1 MNMANSSIKPPH
13 MPDALPG
20 FEDINRYWDTSHG
33 FFSAKILPGQYYV
46 SKNDELIATVLGSC
60 ISVCVTDRVAGISGM
75 NHFMLPLYT
84 EKHAESW
91 GSTVISAETRYGN
104 FAMEH
109 MINDIINHGGVKSRL
124 ELKVIG
130 GGRVMDKMTDVGL
143 RNISFVYDYIANER
157 LNLVKEDVGD
167 RYPRKVIFH
176 VKSGKVKVRKLKK
189 VSNTTL
195 VQRDTEYLQQ
205 LNSETVGG
213 SVDLF

>member
-1 MNMANSSIKPPH
+1 MLNTQIKPAN

-33 FFSAKILPGQYYV
+33 YYSAKILPGQYYV

-60 ISVCVTDRVAGISGM
+60 ISVCVIDRVAGIAGM
-75 NHFMLPLYT
+75 NHFMLPIYSQG
-84 EKHAESW
+84 HADSW

-109 MINDIINHGGVKSRL
+109 MINDIIKYGGVKSRL

-157 LNLVKEDVGD
+157 LQLVKEDVGD

-176 VKSGKVKVRKLKK
+176 VKTGKVKVRKLKK
-189 VSNTTL
+189 VNNTTL
-195 VQRDTEYLQQ
+195 IERDSEYLKK
-205 LNSETVGG
+205 LNTETIGG

>member
-1 MNMANSSIKPPH
+1 MSHSQIKPAI
-13 MPDALPG
+13 MPDALPD
-20 FEDINRYWDTSHG
+20 FEEINRYWDPAHG
-33 FFSAKILPGQYYV
+33 HYSAKILPGQYYV

-60 ISVCVTDRVAGISGM
+60 ISVCAIDRVAGVAGM

-84 EKHAESW
+84 KDHDDSW

-109 MINDIINHGGVKSRL
+109 MINDIIKHGGVKSRL

-157 LNLVKEDVGD
+157 LQLVKEDVGD

-176 VKSGKVKVRKLKK
+176 VKTGKVKVRKLKK
-189 VSNTTL
+189 VNNTTL
-195 VQRDTEYLQQ
+195 IERDTEYLNK
-205 LNSETVGG
+205 LNTEAVGG

>member
-1 MNMANSSIKPPH
+1 MLNSQTKPAS
-13 MPDALPG
+13 MPSALPG
-20 FEDINRYWDTSHG
+20 FEDINRYWDPAHG
-33 FFSAKILPGQYYV
+33 HYSAKILPGQYYV

-60 ISVCVTDRVAGISGM
+60 ISVCIIDRVAGIAGM
-75 NHFMLPLYT
+75 NHFMLPLYS
-84 EKHAESW
+84 KGHSDSW
-91 GSTVISAETRYGN
+91 GSTAISAETRYGN

-109 MINDIINHGGVKSRL
+109 MINDIIKYGGVKSRL

-130 GGRVMDKMTDVGL
+130 GGRVMEQMTDVGL

-157 LNLVKEDVGD
+157 LQLVKEDVGD

-176 VKSGKVKVRKLKK
+176 VKTGKVKVRKLKK
-189 VSNTTL
+189 VNNATL
-195 VQRDTEYLQQ
+195 IERDAEYSKK

>member
-1 MNMANSSIKPPH
+1 
-13 MPDALPG
+13 MPDALPD
-20 FEDINRYWDTSHG
+20 FEEINRYWDPTHG
-33 FFSAKILPGQYYV
+33 HYSAKILPGQYYV

-60 ISVCVTDRVAGISGM
+60 ISVCAIDKVAGVAGM

-84 EKHAESW
+84 KDHDDSW

-109 MINDIINHGGVKSRL
+109 MINDIIKHGGVKSRL

-157 LNLVKEDVGD
+157 LQLVKEDVGD

-176 VKSGKVKVRKLKK
+176 VKTGKVKVRKLKK
-189 VSNTTL
+189 VNNTTL
-195 VQRDTEYLQQ
+195 IERDTEYLNK
-205 LNSETVGG
+205 LNTEAIGG